1 MTGDIDE
8 LSLWAGQGVGLVHE
22 VLPAAEIVRRT
33 VDDATR
39 ILSG

>member
-1 MTGDIDE
+1 MDTAATRLLGI
-8 LSLWAGQGVGLVHE
+8 E

-33 VDDATR
+33 VDDARR